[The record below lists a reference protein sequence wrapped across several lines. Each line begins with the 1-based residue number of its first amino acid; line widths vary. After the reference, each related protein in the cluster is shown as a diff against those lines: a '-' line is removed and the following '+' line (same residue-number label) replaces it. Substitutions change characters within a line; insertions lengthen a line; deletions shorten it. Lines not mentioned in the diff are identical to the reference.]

1 MNTGKISARYAKA
14 LYEFAADANVADKV
28 YETMK
33 LVSAAFVS
41 VDGLKDAIANPTISK
56 DKKKELL
63 TIMAGDSVCAEY
75 TRFVDLV
82 VENKREDYFQS
93 IALVYQDLY
102 RKKKN
107 LVRATV
113 VTACPISADEEKR
126 FRQVLTNVT
135 DADIDF
141 DTTVDPALIGG
152 FVMEVET
159 YQLNASVKSQLD
171 TIREK
176 LRYSNSANVQC

>member
-14 LYEFAADANVADKV
+14 LYEFATEANVADKI
-28 YETMK
+28 YEAMK
-33 LVSAAFVS
+33 LVSATFVN
-41 VDGLKDAIANPTISK
+41 VEGLKDAIANPTLSK

-63 TIMAGDSVCAEY
+63 NTMAGDSVCAEY

-82 VENKREDYFQS
+82 VENKREDYFQNT
-93 IALVYQDLY
+93 ALVYQDLY

-107 LVRATV
+107 LVKATV
-113 VTACPISADEEKR
+113 VTACPISDSEEKR

-141 DTTVDPALIGG
+141 DATVDPSLIGG

-159 YQLNASVKSQLD
+159 YQLNASIKSQLD
-171 TIREK
+171 TIRER
-176 LRYSNSANVQC
+176 LRYSNSENVQC

>member
-14 LYEFAADANVADKV
+14 LYEFATEANVADKV
-28 YETMK
+28 YESMK
-33 LVSAAFVS
+33 IVFASFLNVE
-41 VDGLKDAIANPTISK
+41 GLKDAIANPTISK
-56 DKKKELL
+56 ETKKQLL
-63 TIMAGDSVCAEY
+63 NTMAGDSVCAEY

-82 VENKREDYFQS
+82 VENKREDYFQG

-113 VTACPISADEEKR
+113 VTACPISENEEKR

-141 DTTVDPALIGG
+141 DATVDPSLIGG

-159 YQLNASVKSQLD
+159 YQLNASIKSQLD
-171 TIREK
+171 SIRDR
-176 LRYSNSANVQC
+176 LRYSNSENVQC

>member
-14 LYEFAADANVADKV
+14 LYEFATEANVADKV
-28 YETMK
+28 YEAMK
-33 LVSAAFVS
+33 LVSATFENVE
-41 VDGLKDAIANPTISK
+41 GLKDAIANPTISK

-63 TIMAGDSVCAEY
+63 NTMAGDSVCAEY

-93 IALVYQDLY
+93 TALVYQDLY

-107 LVRATV
+107 LVKATV
-113 VTACPISADEEKR
+113 VTACPISENEEKR

-141 DTTVDPALIGG
+141 DATVDPSLIGG

-159 YQLNASVKSQLD
+159 YQLNASIKSQLD
-171 TIREK
+171 SIRDR
-176 LRYSNSANVQC
+176 LRYSNSENVQC

>member
-14 LYEFAADANVADKV
+14 LYEYATEAKVADKV
-28 YETMK
+28 YEAMK
-33 LVSAAFVS
+33 LVSASFINVE
-41 VDGLKDAIANPTISK
+41 GLKDAIANPTISK

-93 IALVYQDLY
+93 TSLVYQDLY

-107 LVRATV
+107 LVKATV
-113 VTACPISADEEKR
+113 VTACPISGDEEKR

-141 DTTVDPALIGG
+141 DATVDPSLIGG
-152 FVMEVET
+152 FILEVET
-159 YQLNASVKSQLD
+159 YQLNASIKSQLD
-171 TIREK
+171 SIREK
-176 LRYSNSANVQC
+176 LRYSNSENVQC

>member
-14 LYEFAADANVADKV
+14 LYEFASEANAADKV
-28 YETMK
+28 YDIMK
-33 LVSAAFVS
+33 LVSAAFAT

-63 TIMAGDSVCAEY
+63 NTMAGDSVCAEY

-82 VENKREDYFQS
+82 VENKREDYFHS
-93 IALVYQDLY
+93 VALVYQDLY

-107 LVRATV
+107 MVKATV
-113 VTACPISADEEKR
+113 VTACPISDNEEKR

-141 DTTVDPALIGG
+141 EAEVDPNLIGG
-152 FVMEVET
+152 FVLEVET
-159 YQLNASVKSQLD
+159 YQLNASIKSQLD
-171 TIREK
+171 AIRDR
-176 LRYSNSANVQC
+176 LRYSNSENVQC

>member
-14 LYEFAADANVADKV
+14 LYEFASEAKVADKV
-28 YETMK
+28 YEITK
-33 LVSAAFVS
+33 VVSASFAN
-41 VDGLKDAIANPTISK
+41 VDGLSEAIANPTISNE
-56 DKKKELL
+56 KKKELL
-63 TIMAGDSVCAEY
+63 TLMAGDSVCAEY

-82 VENKREDYFQS
+82 VENKREDYFRS

-113 VTACPISADEEKR
+113 ATACPISKAEEDR

-135 DADIDF
+135 DAEIDF
-141 DTTVDPALIGG
+141 DATVDPTLIGG
-152 FVMEVET
+152 FVLEVGT
-159 YQLNASVKSQLD
+159 YQLNASIKSQLD
-171 TIREK
+171 TIRERLK
-176 LRYSNSANVQC
+176 YSNSANVQA

>member
-14 LYEFAADANVADKV
+14 LYEYATEANVADKM
-28 YETMK
+28 YDAMK
-33 LVSAAFVS
+33 LVTATFFNVE
-41 VDGLKDAIANPTISK
+41 GLKDAIANPTISK

-63 TIMAGDSVCAEY
+63 NTMAGDSVCAEY

-113 VTACPISADEEKR
+113 VTACPISDSEEKR

-141 DTTVDPALIGG
+141 DATVDPSLIGG

-159 YQLNASVKSQLD
+159 YQLNASIKSQLD
-171 TIREK
+171 TIRER
-176 LRYSNSANVQC
+176 LRYSNSENVQC